1 MGKRGM
7 KPYQATQLKVE
18 KGIKLTKLQKI
29 RVKRNLSQ
37 SELSALSG
45 LSVRRIQHY
54 EQVEKSVENARL
66 DTLLNLCVALNCKLE
81 DIIESKSLIDKLRM
95 INKP

>member
-7 KPYQATQLKVE
+7 KPYQATKLKVE
-18 KGIKLTKLQKI
+18 KGIKLSKLQKI

-54 EQVEKSVENARL
+54 EQVGKAIESARL
-66 DTLLNLCVALNCKLE
+66 DTLLNLCIALNCKIE
-81 DIIESKSLIDKLRM
+81 DIVESKELIDKLRL